1 MMSQRLFGAHFN
13 MNMKQSQLNSRF
25 DARPYKRQGAQAA
38 NPLAL
43 LKRGLSLLLFVLAAA
58 FALSTQAA
66 DKQLE
71 YQLGAGDA
79 IRVVVFQNADLTLE
93 TRVTENGT
101 ISFPLIGTI
110 KIGGLTIGAAE
121 QIIAKALKDGAFIQS
136 PQVNIVLLQNRGNQ
150 VSVLGLVNRPGR
162 FPLETFNIRVSEML
176 AIAGGIAAT
185 GADVAILT
193 GVREGKPFR
202 VEIDIAG
209 MFLNQKL
216 QDDLVVSGGDVI
228 YVHRMPLYY
237 IYGEVQRPSSYRVE
251 RGMTVRQA
259 LAQGGGPTVR
269 GTERRLRLYRGGA
282 EGKVETLS
290 PTLDAPVQA
299 DDVIYVNESIF

>member
-1 MMSQRLFGAHFN
+1 MTSQRLF
-13 MNMKQSQLNSRF
+13 RV
-25 DARPYKRQGAQAA
+25 
-38 NPLAL
+38 
-43 LKRGLSLLLFVLAAA
+43 LLLLLAAA
-58 FALSTQAA
+58 FALCANAQ

-71 YQLGAGDA
+71 YQLGAGDT
-79 IRVVVFQNADLTLE
+79 IRIIVFQNPDLTLE

-101 ISFPLIGTI
+101 ITFPLIGTI

-121 QIIAKALKDGAFIQS
+121 QVIAKALKGGGFILS

-150 VSVLGLVNRPGR
+150 VSVLGQVNHPGR

-176 AIAGGIAAT
+176 AIAGGIASTGTRGAGGAILA

-202 VEIDIAG
+202 VEIDVAG
-209 MFLNQKL
+209 MFLNNKL

-228 YVHRMPLYY
+228 YVPRMPLFY
-237 IYGEVQRPSSYRVE
+237 IYGEVQRASSYRVE

-269 GTERRLRLYRGGA
+269 GTERRLRLYRRGA
-282 EGKVETLS
+282 DGKVETLS
-290 PTLDAPVQA
+290 PSLDDPVQA

>member
-1 MMSQRLFGAHFN
+1 MTSQRLFGA
-13 MNMKQSQLNSRF
+13 L
-25 DARPYKRQGAQAA
+25 
-38 NPLAL
+38 PLL
-43 LKRGLSLLLFVLAAA
+43 LAAA
-58 FALSTQAA
+58 FALCANAQ

-71 YQLGAGDA
+71 YQLGAGDT
-79 IRVVVFQNADLTLE
+79 IRIIVFQNPDLTLE

-101 ISFPLIGTI
+101 ITFPLIGTI

-121 QIIAKALKDGAFIQS
+121 QVIAKALKGGGFILS

-150 VSVLGLVNRPGR
+150 VSVLGQVNHPGR

-176 AIAGGIAAT
+176 AIAGGIASTGTSGAGGAILA

-209 MFLNQKL
+209 MFLNNKP

-228 YVHRMPLYY
+228 YVPRMPLFY
-237 IYGEVQRPSSYRVE
+237 IYGEVQRASSYRVE

-269 GTERRLRLYRGGA
+269 GTERRLRLYRRGA
-282 EGKVETLS
+282 DGKVETLS
-290 PTLDAPVQA
+290 PSLDDPVQA